1 MPKKPKQRTT
11 PSAAKLP
18 PQELERKSREHLA
31 GGRFRDAIDGF
42 KQLLKLEPRPDW
54 RFALAD
60 AYAGRARELSAKGML
75 KEALAIWE
83 NRANLGKDIAFAP
96 EQATLLLRLGRPEP
110 VCALLTADAALPPAE
125 AERLRTLLAARV
137 LAGEAAI
144 AERLAPEDPVRR
156 HAEPARAALSAYCAS
171 DETGLRAALTALPFR
186 SPYRDWVQILKALQC
201 LPERPREAAEL
212 LGRVGE
218 DSTFAPIKQ
227 AAELALLPEP
237 RFLVA
242 VHDAGKPQR
251 PGRSAVRF
259 ACALRGWSPERIAL
273 WEEIDRLGRDAQPI
287 AVLRFLYR
295 HRDRLGADW
304 VRQRSL
310 RLLIRDYPASLKSLL
325 AVGAVKANV
334 DESLLVAAWNHEL
347 SQDTWNIRRYWEDYA
362 RHLMEA
368 RADEDQD
375 TAYRLRIA
383 LVLRRADRCGRVLD
397 LPEPSDD
404 PDDLDWMVAAQV
416 EESLRWD
423 PDDRDTTLRLLHYYR
438 RGKRTKDVRRLLDQV
453 SERWPQDPRVLSAAM
468 DVALDAGAFKKAA
481 GLASRILAVDPINTE
496 VREHLV
502 AAHLAH
508 ARKQLL
514 KGRADLARKT
524 LDEADAWARGGHAR
538 EQIDLTS
545 GLIAVIENADAT
557 TLRESVARLGGGL
570 AAQAALVLA
579 GDAVKLPPIKLF
591 KQVMLPKF
599 VSQGPADLLAAL
611 TRLRTHLDGGGKLSR
626 ELDAY
631 FAKSFGSA
639 PWAQLSRS
647 DLESACD
654 TLRRCGFQKLRQRV
668 ADIALKQWRG
678 APVFELHA
686 FEAKYPKGFSG
697 RPNRDLYRLEEA
709 LVQAREEG
717 DMRTALRIKEILDA
731 LNPFGFGGPLGA
743 SPFGFPFD
751 DDEDDDDEGDVSDEM
766 ATDAL
771 VMMLRM
777 AGLEKTMNILGFP
790 PDIKRQLKRMA
801 RQIGEPAVIEKLI
814 ELFSH
819 ARDGTLPGFSDL
831 SDFFR

>member
-1 MPKKPKQRTT
+1 MSTKPKKRIP
-11 PSAAKLP
+11 PGGAKLSP
-18 PQELERKSREHLA
+18 EEIERKSREHLA

-42 KQLLKLEPRPDW
+42 KQLLKREPRPDW

-60 AYAGRARELSAKGML
+60 AYAGRARELNAKGML
-75 KEALAIWE
+75 REALVMWE
-83 NRANLGKDIAFAP
+83 NRASLGKDIAFEP

-110 VCALLTADAALPPAE
+110 VCALLTAGAALPPAE
-125 AERLRTLLAARV
+125 AERLRTLLAARL
-137 LAGEAAI
+137 LAGDAVI

-156 HAEPARAALSAYCAS
+156 HAAPALAALVAYCAG

-201 LPERPREAAEL
+201 LPESHREATEL

-218 DSTFAPIKQ
+218 DSAFAAIKR

-237 RFLVA
+237 RFLEA
-242 VHDAGKPQR
+242 IHDAGKPQR
-251 PGRSAVRF
+251 TSKSAVRF

-287 AVLRFLYR
+287 ALLRLLHR
-295 HRDRLGADW
+295 HRDRLGANW
-304 VRQRSL
+304 VRQRNL

-325 AVGAVKANV
+325 AVGAVKANPL
-334 DESLLVAAWNHEL
+334 EARLVAAWYAEQSKDPWDVL
-347 SQDTWNIRRYWEDYA
+347 DGWENYA
-362 RHLMEA
+362 RDLSGA
-368 RADEDQD
+368 RAPADLTPDE
-375 TAYRLRIA
+375 RLRIA
-383 LVLRRADRCGRVLD
+383 LALRRADRFGRVLD
-397 LPEPSDD
+397 RPEPSDD
-404 PDDLDWMVAAQV
+404 PDDLDARVAELV

-423 PDDRDTTLRLLHYYR
+423 PDDRDLTLRLLHYYR
-438 RGKRTKDVRRLLDQV
+438 RGKRTKDVRRLLDQA

-468 DVALDAGAFKKAA
+468 DAALDAGAFKKAA
-481 GLASRILAVDPINTE
+481 GLASRILAVDSINTE

-524 LDEADAWARGGHAR
+524 LDEADTWARGGHAR
-538 EQIDLTS
+538 EQLDLTS
-545 GLIAVIENADAT
+545 GLIAVIEHADAAI
-557 TLRESVARLGGGL
+557 LRETVARLGGGL
-570 AAQAALVLA
+570 ATQAALVLA
-579 GDAVKLPPIKLF
+579 GDAVRLPPLKLF

-599 VSQGPADLLAAL
+599 VHQGRDDLLAAL
-611 TRLRTHLDGGGKLSR
+611 ARLRTHLDGGGKLSR

-631 FAKSFGSA
+631 FTKSLGSA
-639 PWAQLSRS
+639 PWTQLSRS
-647 DLESACD
+647 DLESACE
-654 TLRRCGFQKLRQRV
+654 TLRRCGFHKLRQSV

-697 RPNRDLYRLEEA
+697 RPNRDLDRLEDA
-709 LVQAREEG
+709 LAQAREEG
-717 DMRTALRIKEILDA
+717 DMRTALRIKEIFDA

-751 DDEDDDDEGDVSDEM
+751 DDDDGDAGDVSDEM

-819 ARDGTLPGFSDL
+819 ARDGTLPDFSDL